1 MKNFAP
7 RGSEEVPPMKKP
19 MTARG
24 KALSALLILCCAVT
38 LVSQRA
44 QLRQSQAQ
52 ADRLTDRAAQIS
64 QELRDLNAQLDGA
77 GTPEGIAEIARE
89 QEGLALPGE
98 IIFIDKNH

>member
-7 RGSEEVPPMKKP
+7 KGNEEVRPVKKP

-24 KALSALLILCCAVT
+24 MALAALLILCCVVT

-44 QLRQSQAQ
+44 QLRQAQAQ

-64 QELRDLNAQLDGA
+64 QQIRDLSGA
-77 GTPEGIAEIARE
+77 VESADTPEGIVEIARE
-89 QEGLALPGE
+89 QQGLAQPGE
-98 IIFIDKNH
+98 IIFVTKNH